1 MSTLREEVE
10 VALIERER
18 AAQGH
23 HLNCRCLLQTCE
35 QTHNEAIYHP
45 QGHWIVRDPRC
56 APLPGEETH
65 ADYTYGCVWTDLYDR
80 RLARRFRGKRPM
92 SSARERLTTLLY
104 GPMMSVRPEQRILI
118 SGIVE
123 ACAAVADE
131 EPELP
136 GDPPSEA
143 IAFAVANPAEGMR
156 AAVRATK
163 KSIAKSIR
171 ACLKEAEDAR

>member
-1 MSTLREEVE
+1 
-10 VALIERER
+10 
-18 AAQGH
+18 
-23 HLNCRCLLQTCE
+23 
-35 QTHNEAIYHP
+35 
-45 QGHWIVRDPRC
+45 
-56 APLPGEETH
+56 
-65 ADYTYGCVWTDLYDR
+65 
-80 RLARRFRGKRPM
+80 M